1 VVGDSILIVSGSV
14 AGSVAVDTV
23 HVVRAYP
30 QALSIVP
37 DSFSISDTLG
47 RRTITATALRVPGF
61 VTRGTR
67 VFFAARSSD
76 SLLNGHAVGTFDSP
90 ALTDSLGNVTVHY
103 TLNGDGGL
111 HRDSVTV
118 FATVFGP
125 TANDSVT
132 GRVTLTISPKFAP
145 DIVLSRDTSTFHAA
159 FGGVVTP
166 AVDSIFITNGGTG
179 ALSGLSLSTPIYSAG
194 GSGWL
199 KTSLVISTANP
210 ALLTMVANSGGLSPG
225 IYTASVLVT
234 STAPGAINN
243 PATLT
248 VTLTIM

>member
-1 VVGDSILIVSGSV
+1 
-14 AGSVAVDTV
+14 
-23 HVVRAYP
+23 
-30 QALSIVP
+30 
-37 DSFSISDTLG
+37 
-47 RRTITATALRVPGF
+47 
-61 VTRGTR
+61 

-166 AVDSIFITNGGTG
+166 AVDSI
-179 ALSGLSLSTPIYSAG
+179 YSAG